1 MTIFSRLV
9 LVCLTSG
16 LLAAACTSD
25 RAVEVDVRATL
36 PLGIVHLLQS
46 MAGEP
51 GFMLDAAAALSRKR
65 PFTEDEKARLSKV
78 KSLLL
83 EDGGIRGASLPQTLR
98 EEAYLNE
105 TVPAFLAALERRLS
119 PEPFAI
125 VEDAVLLVA
134 EEYKSLIWEPAQAR
148 LAEEQRVVQEQF
160 AGPQGSRLFEQAL
173 VFYPGSRQRSFRVGL
188 VPLPQALGRGSSSG
202 ALPLPEGVLYQVS
215 SDRSMG
221 ERAGGVV
228 FHEIVHLLQDRAD
241 QSALMDTF
249 SKSGSTQAGIET
261 NEAVATVLG
270 NYLFTLRVT
279 GTAPEGTLYSD
290 PYVEGYAR
298 ALIPVIEEYL
308 AKGRRLDE
316 AFVRKAVLAYET
328 AYPNRLDDPAYVF
341 RHFILAGVDEG
352 LLPVGLGAR
361 LQPGPARSFQGLFP
375 LTDEQR
381 NSLEDNTL
389 TRVFVLTPDQ
399 FPAVTEL
406 ISLDGHAAL
415 EAVSQGVWAQRQ
427 DDRWSFFVVGPPDDP
442 EEWVGLLRGLV
453 LQSELRE
460 GLLEET
466 VLWN

>member
-1 MTIFSRLV
+1 MTILSRLV
-9 LVCLTSG
+9 LIGLASG
-16 LLAAACTSD
+16 LLAAACTAD

-51 GFMLDAAAALSRKR
+51 GFIPDAAAELSRQR
-65 PFTEDEKARLSKV
+65 PFTEEEKARLSKV
-78 KSLLL
+78 RRLLFQ
-83 EDGGIRGASLPQTLR
+83 ESGRGGRSLPSRLR
-98 EEAYLNE
+98 EEAYLHE
-105 TVPAFLAALERRLS
+105 TVPAFLAALELRLS
-119 PEPFAI
+119 TERFAI
-125 VEDAVLLVA
+125 VEDAVLSVA
-134 EEYKSLIWEPAQAR
+134 EDYESLIWEPARAR
-148 LAEEQRVVQEQF
+148 LAEEKRIIQEQF
-160 AGPQGSRLFEQAL
+160 DSPEGSTLFEQAL
-173 VFYPGSRQRSFRVGL
+173 AFYPDSPQRSFRVGL
-188 VPLPQALGRGSSSG
+188 VPLTPVVSHGSGSA

-215 SDRSMG
+215 ARPMR

-228 FHEIVHLLQDRAD
+228 FHEIVHLLQKRTD
-241 QSALMDTF
+241 QDALMDSF
-249 SKSGSTQAGIET
+249 SKGGSTQAGIES

-279 GTAPEGTLYSD
+279 GTAPRGTLYTD

-298 ALIPVIEEYL
+298 ALIPVIENYL
-308 AKGRRLDE
+308 ARGRQFDD
-316 AFVRKAVLAYET
+316 AFVRKAVVAYET
-328 AYPNRLDDPAYVF
+328 AYPDRLDDPAYVF

-352 LLPVGLGAR
+352 LLPIGLGAR

-381 NSLEDNTL
+381 SSLEDNTL

-399 FPAVTEL
+399 LPAVSEL
-406 ISLDGHAAL
+406 ISLDGRAAL
-415 EAVSQGVWAQRQ
+415 KGVSQGVWAQKH

-453 LQSELRE
+453 LQSRLRE

-466 VLWN
+466 VLRN

>member
-1 MTIFSRLV
+1 MTILSRLV
-9 LVCLTSG
+9 LVGLACG
-16 LLAAACTSD
+16 LLAAACTAD

-51 GFMLDAAAALSRKR
+51 GFIPDGAAELSRQR

-78 KSLLL
+78 RRLLL
-83 EDGGIRGASLPQTLR
+83 EESGRRGLSLPRTLR
-98 EEAYLNE
+98 KEAYLHG
-105 TVPAFLAALERRLS
+105 TVPSFLAVLKLRLS

-134 EEYKSLIWEPAQAR
+134 EDYKRLIWEPARAR
-148 LAEEQRVVQEQF
+148 LAEEQRIIQEQF

-173 VFYPGSRQRSFRVGL
+173 TFYPDSSQRSFRVGL
-188 VPLPQALGRGSSSG
+188 VPLPPVLGPGSSSA

-215 SDRSMG
+215 ARSMG

-228 FHEIVHLLQDRAD
+228 FHEIVHLLQKRTR

-249 SKSGSTQAGIET
+249 SRSGSTQAGIET

-298 ALIPVIEEYL
+298 ALIPVIEDYL
-308 AKGRRLDE
+308 ARGQQFDD

-381 NSLEDNTL
+381 NSLEDNSL

-399 FPAVTEL
+399 LSAVTGL
-406 ISLDGHAAL
+406 ISLDGRTAL
-415 EAVSQGVWAQRQ
+415 KEVSQGVWAQRQ
-427 DDRWSFFVVGPPDDP
+427 DDKWSFFVLGPPDDP
-442 EEWVGLLRGLV
+442 EQWVGLLRGLV
-453 LQSELRE
+453 LQSRLRE

-466 VLWN
+466 ALRN